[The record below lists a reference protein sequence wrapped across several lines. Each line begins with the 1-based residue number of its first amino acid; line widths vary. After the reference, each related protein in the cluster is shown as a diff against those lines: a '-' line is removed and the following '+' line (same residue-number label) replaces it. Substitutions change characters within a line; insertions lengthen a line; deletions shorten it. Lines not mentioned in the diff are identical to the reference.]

1 MANACEQALA
11 LLTQLFEILIAK
23 PMSIKPYLV
32 LLALLFC
39 KPAFS
44 QLLFVDFNETETL
57 NDYISATTPANR
69 LLNAIGSSG
78 AGVQASISQKMLNF
92 TRSGSNT
99 GSFSRTTNFSGSP
112 QALAL
117 KLQLKI
123 ADNTS
128 AQTTAA
134 VLQIGSGFGTSNT
147 AESNSNVH
155 SRVGI
160 NFTANTGEFTLRD
173 LGTSTNSSSISGTQ
187 NILWVINNT
196 GSPIFYRTPTGG
208 LDTLVND
215 AWDLWAGNT
224 KLFNDRNALTTS
236 QTLDDFKFAFTN
248 GSGKI
253 SFDQIQVDVPSS
265 LNHFRS
271 AVANGNWFNTA
282 HWEMS
287 LDSQNW
293 VAANVFPAANAAS
306 IHIRSLSQFNF
317 SQSSNPIFCAV
328 SNLLIS
334 ANAALKIGSLGD
346 SSNLNTNHII
356 TIAKQGATADFINN
370 GQLQVNENAHL
381 QCKGI
386 LQNNASFIVKSSA
399 AGTGNIGNSNGGSI
413 IGTVSVE
420 RYIPAH
426 GRRNRSL
433 STPISNNT
441 LQDWHGEIFIT
452 GNGIGN
458 TLGTTN
464 SNGFD
469 ATLTNNT
476 SVFWYNETDT
486 GNVNLGW
493 KPATNINNPL
503 VPGRGYKVMVRG
515 DRSDLGRL
523 NGTNNI
529 QNAVTLVSTGTIN
542 HGDFTFPSSNV
553 TWSGG
558 TSNDGWCFVGNPY
571 PASINWNAITGWQR
585 TNIDAGAIAIWNPQT
600 NSYAYSVNTAGGAN
614 PAGLSINGGSGI
626 IASHQ
631 AFFVRTTGSN
641 PSLGCNENV
650 KSSSSP
656 SALFK
661 NNHSHM
667 IKIGLEKEIYNKD
680 EAIIRFD
687 PSYSETEI
695 EFEDLAKLNNPIV
708 NVGTGLNPKRWLAF
722 NALPLQYGEAFSI
735 PIYAEITDEDSALL
749 IIELKEEGNF
759 QDMVLTDLLNKKHY
773 NLGKRFE
780 QKFSFKS
787 IGSHQARFLISG
799 RHTILLGNVKIH
811 SDEFI
816 IYPNPFQNEIWIKN
830 GQKISKS
837 ATVEISDLTGKTI
850 TNQALIS
857 EEAGNLK
864 IDLNALTNGIYLLQ
878 IKSAEHTIQQKIIKQ

>member
-1 MANACEQALA
+1 
-11 LLTQLFEILIAK
+11 
-23 PMSIKPYLV
+23 MSIKPYLL

-44 QLLFVDFNETETL
+44 QLFFVDFNETETL

-69 LLNAIGSSG
+69 FFNAIGSSG
-78 AGVQASISQKMLNF
+78 AGVQANISQQMLNF

-134 VLQIGSGFGTSNT
+134 VLQIGSGFGTSNA

-155 SRVGI
+155 SRIGI

-173 LGTSTNSSSISGTQ
+173 LGTSTNSSAVSGTQ

-196 GSPIFYRTPTGG
+196 GSTIFYRTPTGG
-208 LDTLVND
+208 IDTLVND

-271 AVANGNWFNTA
+271 AVANGNWFNTT

-293 VAANVFPAANAAS
+293 VSATSYPAANAAS
-306 IHIRSLSQFNF
+306 IFIRAFHQIQF
-317 SQSSNPIFCAV
+317 SQNSSALFCAV

-334 ANAALKIGSLGD
+334 ANSSLHIGSLGD
-346 SSNLNTNHII
+346 SSNLNSNH
-356 TIAKQGATADFINN
+356 TFSIAKQSATSDFLNN
-370 GQLQVNENAHL
+370 GHLQVNENAHL

-386 LQNNASFIVKSSA
+386 LVNNGSFTIKSSA
-399 AGTGNIGNSNGGSI
+399 AGTGNIGNSNGGSVLGI
-413 IGTVSVE
+413 ASVE
-420 RYIPAH
+420 RYIPAN

-441 LQDWHGEIFIT
+441 LLDWRGEIFIT
-452 GNGIGN
+452 GNGSGN
-458 TLGTTN
+458 TLGSTN

-469 ATLTNNT
+469 ATLTNNP
-476 SVFWYNETDT
+476 SVFWYNEADT

-493 KPATNINNPL
+493 RAATNINNPL
-503 VPGRGYKVMVRG
+503 IPGRGYKVMVRG

-523 NGTNNI
+523 NGTNNT

-542 HGDFTFPSSNV
+542 QGDFTFPTSNV
-553 TWSGG
+553 TWSGNG
-558 TSNDGWCFVGNPY
+558 SNDGWCFVGNPY
-571 PASINWNAITGWQR
+571 PASINWNAAAGWQR
-585 TNIDAGAIAIWNPQT
+585 TNVDAGAIAIWNPQT
-600 NSYAYSVNTAGGAN
+600 NSYAYSVNTVGGAN
-614 PAGLSINGGSGI
+614 PSGFSINGGSNI
-626 IASHQ
+626 ISSHQ

-650 KSSSSP
+650 KSSNAP

-661 NNHSHM
+661 NNKSNL
-667 IKIGLEKEIYNKD
+667 IKISLEKDIYNKD
-680 EAIIRFD
+680 EAIVRFD
-687 PSYSETEI
+687 PNYSKDEK
-695 EFEDLAKLNNPIV
+695 EFEDLAKLNNPVV
-708 NVGTGLNPKRWLAF
+708 NIGTGQNSKRWLAF
-722 NALPLQYGEAFSI
+722 NALPLYLEQKFSI
-735 PIYAEITDEDSALL
+735 PIYTEIAGGDSGLL
-749 IIELKEEGNF
+749 VIELKEVGNF
-759 QDMVLTDLLNKKHY
+759 QEVVLTDILYKKHY
-773 NLGKRFE
+773 AIENRFE
-780 QKFSFKS
+780 QKFLFKET
-787 IGSHQARFLISG
+787 GSNLARFLLTG
-799 RHTILLGNVKIH
+799 RHNIPLGDVRNIPEK
-811 SDEFI
+811 FI
-816 IYPNPFQNEIWIKN
+816 IYPNPFQDEVWIN
-830 GQKISKS
+830 GGQKGSKS
-837 ATVEISDLTGKTI
+837 VEVNLLDLTGKAILT
-850 TNQALIS
+850 QVFLS
-857 EEAGNLK
+857 KEEGNLK
-864 IDLNALTNGIYLLQ
+864 INLNGLANGVYLLQ
-878 IKSAEHTIQQKIIKQ
+878 VISAEQTIQQKIIKQ